1 MYGHFSVLFSA
12 PMVLDLSWSYSCE
25 LRNVGI
31 GELAMVS
38 AQPGSMDR
46 GEFLRP
52 GVEHRLLG
60 VSSLLLTLHE
70 LIIFMLGETP

>member
-1 MYGHFSVLFSA
+1 
-12 PMVLDLSWSYSCE
+12 
-25 LRNVGI
+25 
-31 GELAMVS
+31 MVS

-60 VSSLLLTLHE
+60 ASSLLLTLHE
-70 LIIFMLGETP
+70 LIIFMLEETP